1 MSIDL
6 VITEFCVRFVV
17 QGAIDLAEVKE
28 GYERAWAHPDFR
40 VGMPYF
46 VDLRDGTIVQFENR
60 DTRRIASF
68 IRTRLDQHGQVKTA
82 FLCGRSVDHGIA
94 RTFEAYADIEADLP
108 VRVCRSEEEVL
119 AWLRGEIE

>member
-1 MSIDL
+1 MPVDL
-6 VITEFCVRFVV
+6 VITDLCVRFVV
-17 QGAIDLAEVKE
+17 QGSVDFTEAKDA
-28 GYERAWAHPDFR
+28 YERAWAHPDFR

-46 VDLRDGTIVQFENR
+46 VDLQDGTIVQFENR

-68 IRTRLDQHGQVKTA
+68 IRIRLDQHGQVKTV

-94 RTFEAYADIEADLP
+94 RMFEAYADIEAGLP
-108 VRVCRSEEEVL
+108 VRVCGSEEEAL